1 MYLNLALCNLK
12 LGKNHEAIYYCSL
25 ALDRDDSNE
34 KALYR
39 RGVAYLNINEL
50 NKAKSDLIRADHL
63 TDSVD
68 VNIRKAL
75 QSLQEKECSAL
86 SQERAMSQ
94 RMFLQAPHSGS
105 QWEVVD
111 GSSEFKSL
119 GMPEQEE

>member
-63 TDSVD
+63 TDSD
-68 VNIRKAL
+68 DINIRKAL
-75 QSLQEKECSAL
+75 QSLQEKESSAL

-94 RMFLQAPHSGS
+94 RMFQAPHSGS

-111 GSSEFKSL
+111 GSSGFK
-119 GMPEQEE
+119 GFGIPEQEE

>member
-25 ALDRDDSNE
+25 ALDREESNE

-50 NKAKSDLIRADHL
+50 NKAKSDLILADQL
-63 TDSVD
+63 TDSD
-68 VNIRKAL
+68 DINIRKAL
-75 QSLQEKECSAL
+75 QSLQEKESAAL
-86 SQERAMSQ
+86 NQERAMSQ
-94 RMFLQAPHSGS
+94 RMFQAPHSGS
-105 QWEVVD
+105 HWEKVD
-111 GSSEFKSL
+111 GSSEFNGL